1 MEGFIFLLSII
12 GIGVVILWSK
22 RNDKVLPDG
31 ETTGLLA
38 MGTPRH
44 EQKPSPPPRRQWR

>member
-12 GIGVVILWSK
+12 GIGVVILWTK
-22 RNDKVLPDG
+22 RNDKVPPHG

-38 MGTPRH
+38 MTPPGH
-44 EQKPSPPPRRQWR
+44 ERKPTPPPARQ